1 MIFLK
6 DLEGEDLL
14 KENRVKK
21 QQKEFY
27 ENMVNIILM
36 KLKGVHC
43 LVN

>member
-6 DLEGEDLL
+6 GLEGKDLL

-27 ENMVNIILM
+27 KNMVNIILM